1 MSVSNSNNDDGS
13 EWDGWELDPQEIK
26 IQYRCGSGVTA
37 EVYRGL
43 WHDSVVAV
51 KQIKLGGKRTAKLI
65 QAFKRELSIMVKC
78 RHPNLVLFMGAVTKE
93 EEPIKDI
100 GKGITYL
107 HAFNIVHRD
116 LKSLNLLLYQR
127 VDDEHDIPIVKIADF
142 GMAKIKQDAN
152 EDMTANA
159 GTYHWMAPEVL
170 GGNQYCEKVD
180 IYSYGIVMYETL
192 CRAIPYEE
200 TGLEAMKIVL
210 AVTRGRRPDL
220 SRYPYDDHGDGD
232 GDAMI
237 HKDLID
243 IMTQCWEHVPDSR
256 PSMQEVVHRLKALNI
271 Q

>member
-1 MSVSNSNNDDGS
+1 
-13 EWDGWELDPQEIK
+13 
-26 IQYRCGSGVTA
+26 
-37 EVYRGL
+37 
-43 WHDSVVAV
+43 
-51 KQIKLGGKRTAKLI
+51 
-65 QAFKRELSIMVKC
+65 MVKC

-93 EEPIKDI
+93 EEPIKVVFEFCEGGTLFDILHNRDEVDLSLSQKVKILSDI

-232 GDAMI
+232 GDVMI

-256 PSMQEVVHRLKALNI
+256 PSMQEVVHRLNVLNI